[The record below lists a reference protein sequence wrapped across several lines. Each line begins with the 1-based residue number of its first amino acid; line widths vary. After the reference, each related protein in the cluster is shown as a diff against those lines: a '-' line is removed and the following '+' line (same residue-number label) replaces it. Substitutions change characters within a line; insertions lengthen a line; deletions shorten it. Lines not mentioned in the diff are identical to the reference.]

1 MSPTPVPM
9 PPPYVFNAD
18 SSEI

>member
-18 SSEI
+18 S